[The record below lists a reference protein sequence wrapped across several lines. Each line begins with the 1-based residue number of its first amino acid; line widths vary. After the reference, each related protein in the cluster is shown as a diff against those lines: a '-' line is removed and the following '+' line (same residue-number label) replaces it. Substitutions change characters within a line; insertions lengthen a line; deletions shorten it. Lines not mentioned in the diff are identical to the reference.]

1 MIYLILSIL
10 CSTAIVLLFKTL
22 GIGKIQ
28 VFPTICLNYIVC
40 VLCAWITEGQMPI
53 NQTTVQEP
61 WFPYAL
67 FLGVIFITGF
77 NITAMT
83 VQIFSVTVA
92 AVMQKMSLVLTVL
105 YTIIY
110 YQEAVNFLKI
120 TGILLALF
128 AIILINW
135 PDKQIQSSSKVKKWY
150 WYLFPA
156 YTLLSSALIEII
168 FFRVE
173 KMTGNGADLG
183 FIALIFGIAGLIGN
197 VVLMIGLIRGKI
209 RFGWKEITAGTSLG
223 IINFGSIYYLLKVIG
238 IGWEG
243 SVVFP
248 INNVSI
254 ITLSTIIAILF
265 FKEKLLKINGIGLA
279 FALVAIAFIAL
290 S

>member
-22 GIGKIQ
+22 GIGKVQ
-28 VFPTICLNYIVC
+28 VFPTICLNYIAC
-40 VLCAWITEGQMPI
+40 VICAWITEGQIPI
-53 NQTTVQEP
+53 NQSSIQEP

-83 VQIFSVTVA
+83 VQIFSVTIA
-92 AVMQKMSLVLTVL
+92 AVMQKMSLVLTVI
-105 YTIIY
+105 YTILF

-135 PDKQIQSSSKVKKWY
+135 PDKQIQGLSKVKKWY

-197 VVLMIGLIRGKI
+197 VVLIIGLIRGKI
-209 RFGWKEITAGTSLG
+209 RFGWKEVAAGVSLG

-238 IGWEG
+238 VGWEG

-254 ITLSTIIAILF
+254 ITLSTVIAILF
-265 FKEKLLKINGIGLA
+265 FKEKLLKINGMGLVC
-279 FALVAIAFIAL
+279 ALVAIAFIAL

>member
-22 GIGKIQ
+22 GVAKIQ
-28 VFPTICLNYIVC
+28 VFPTICLNYLIC
-40 VLCAWITEGQMPI
+40 VICAWITEGEMPL
-53 NQTTVQEP
+53 NQSSIQEP

-105 YTIIY
+105 YTIVF
-110 YQEAVNFLKI
+110 YQEAVNFFKI
-120 TGILLALF
+120 TGILLALV

-135 PDKQIQSSSKVKKWY
+135 PEKPIQGTRKVRKWH

-197 VVLMIGLIRGKI
+197 AVLIFGLIRGKI
-209 RFGWKEITAGTSLG
+209 RFGWKEVAAGSTLG
-223 IINFGSIYYLLKVIG
+223 VINFGSIYYLLKVIG
-238 IGWEG
+238 VGWEG

-265 FKEKLLKINGIGLA
+265 FKEKLLKINSLGLA
-279 FALVAIAFIAL
+279 FAVVAIAFIAL

>member
-22 GIGKIQ
+22 GVGKIQ
-28 VFPTICLNYIVC
+28 IFPTICLNYIVC
-40 VLCAWITEGQMPI
+40 VICAWITEGQFPI
-53 NQTTVQEP
+53 NQSITQEP

-83 VQIFSVTVA
+83 VQVFSVTVA

-105 YTIIY
+105 YTIIF
-110 YQEAVNFLKI
+110 YQEDVNFLKI
-120 TGILLALF
+120 TGISLALL

-135 PDKQIQSSSKVKKWY
+135 PEKQIQGAKKIRKWY

-183 FIALIFGIAGLIGN
+183 FIALIFGIAGLLGN
-197 VVLMIGLIRGKI
+197 VVLVLGLIRGKI
-209 RFGWKEITAGTSLG
+209 RFGWKEVAAGLSLG

-238 IGWEG
+238 VGWEG

-279 FALVAIAFIAL
+279 CAIVAIAFIAL